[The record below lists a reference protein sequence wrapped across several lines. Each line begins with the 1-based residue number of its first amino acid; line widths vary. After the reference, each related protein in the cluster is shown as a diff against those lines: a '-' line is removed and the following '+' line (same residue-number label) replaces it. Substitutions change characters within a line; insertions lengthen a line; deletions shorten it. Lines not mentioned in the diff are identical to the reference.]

1 VRPSTLKLTKLDDEI
16 YQDMEETFPDLRVTD
31 EDKTGGVLKVDED
44 KMKSANGKKQW
55 RDFIQ
60 RYENKGECYFE
71 SMHSDFRPPDFSSL
85 LFLFSLAVSDYNFGT
100 LIRTDASDEYTQF
113 NTTFGKSK
121 THAY

>member
-71 SMHSDFRPPDFSSL
+71 SMHSDFRPLTSL
-85 LFLFSLAVSDYNFGT
+85 LYYSCSLLQY
-100 LIRTDASDEYTQF
+100 L
-113 NTTFGKSK
+113 TTISVR
-121 THAY
+121 